1 MYGINYSQVRG
12 RMSGATSAALSRAR
26 SVSGRVTQARGRASA
41 ATGAALG
48 RAKAASASVT
58 QAPGRVSAATKTG
71 VNRAKAVS
79 SSVAKAP
86 GRVSSSIAKNPKRKI
101 AAVGGGAAF
110 GSYLVGGR
118 RGRGVDKT
126 DDRPTGMYG
135 N

>member
-1 MYGINYSQVRG
+1 MNIASSIFDQYYKVGG
-12 RMSGATSAALSRAR
+12 RMSVGTSAALSRAR
-26 SVSGRVTQARGRASA
+26 SVSSSVARAPGRASK
-41 ATGAALG
+41 AT
-48 RAKAASASVT
+48 R
-58 QAPGRVSAATKTG
+58 TG
-71 VNRAKAVS
+71 VTRAKAVS

-126 DDRPTGMYG
+126 DDRPTGMYD

>member
-1 MYGINYSQVRG
+1 MYGINYGQVIRG
-12 RMSGATSAALSRAR
+12 RMSGATH
-26 SVSGRVTQARGRASA
+26 
-41 ATGAALG
+41 AALG
-48 RAKAASASVT
+48 RAKAVSSSVAG
-58 QAPGRVSAATKTG
+58 APKRASAATRSG
-71 VNRAKAVS
+71 LGRAKAVY

-86 GRVSSSIAKNPKRKI
+86 GRVSRSIAKNPKRKI

-126 DDRPTGMYG
+126 TDRPTGMYD

>member
-1 MYGINYSQVRG
+1 MYGINYSQVIRG
-12 RMSGATSAALSRAR
+12 RMSDATNAALGRAR
-26 SVSGRVTQARGRASA
+26 SVSSSVAGAPGRASK
-41 ATGAALG
+41 AT
-48 RAKAASASVT
+48 R
-58 QAPGRVSAATKTG
+58 TG

-86 GRVSSSIAKNPKRKI
+86 GRVSSSIAKNHKRKI

-126 DDRPTGMYG
+126 DDRPTGMYD